1 MMLDHL
7 IEANDLM
14 KEMKKNRL
22 EEKDITF
29 IKELIVGPP
38 EKENETPHSLN
49 VENDDDKKLE
59 GEDKTQVCN
68 LDSHKLC

>member
-1 MMLDHL
+1 MMLYHL
-7 IEANDLM
+7 IEANDLKGVM
-14 KEMKKNRL
+14 LRDYGLGEN
-22 EEKDITF
+22 DITF
-29 IKELIVGPP
+29 IKELIGPP
-38 EKENETPHSLN
+38 EKENETPHN

>member
-1 MMLDHL
+1 MLDHL
-7 IEANDLM
+7 IKANDLM
-14 KEMKKNRL
+14 GEMRTKYHLGEN
-22 EEKDITF
+22 DITF
-29 IKELIVGPP
+29 IKELIDPP
-38 EKENETPHSLN
+38 EKANETPHN